1 MTELFTSKIEL
12 ATSAPVKNILDAA
25 KQYKLTKWLDT
36 NKETFKDMTQA
47 QIAVLAA
54 ENLGFTVTVANVYGA
69 CNAIGIKLGQR
80 IARAHNGAAVPKDI
94 NRMLAKHIVYLYEN
108 LREPV
113 PESLFNLAYR

>member
-1 MTELFTSKIEL
+1 MTALFPSNIEL
-12 ATSAPVKNILDAA
+12 ATPAPAKNILDAA

-36 NKETFKDMTQA
+36 NKDTFKNMTQA
-47 QIAVLAA
+47 QIAALAA
-54 ENLGFTVTVANVYGA
+54 ENLGFNVTVANIYGA

-80 IARAHNGAAVPKDI
+80 IAREHTGGATKDV